1 MTKQQQTPAKPFEI
15 MGAIVKDGYCTYDVN
30 VMQGKLIG
38 EKSKIDGPL
47 IIHEDLRYAMNK
59 LRVHLAVMDDAFKKA
74 HIDIENIDNERAHDL
89 VQDYDVS
96 GFKIKKA
103 DENIQVSI
111 IGSKYLSCVTGRM
124 TCVTPFVLLD
134 AGTEYKWYNELLAD
148 VENVRSEVEQYK
160 AGKGSMPEPKVK
172 KEKKNKKQKSI
183 LDADA
188 VTDVEF
194 EEK

>member
-1 MTKQQQTPAKPFEI
+1 MKKTPTNTAKPFEI
-15 MGAIVKDGYCTYDVN
+15 TGAIVKDGYCNYDVN

-47 IIHEDLRYAMNK
+47 IIHDDLRYAMNK

-74 HIDIENIDNERAHDL
+74 HFDIENIDNERTNDL

-111 IGSKYLSCVTGRM
+111 IGSKYLSQVTGRM

-134 AGTEYKWYNELLAD
+134 TGTEYKWYNELLAD
-148 VENVRSEVEQYK
+148 VENVRLEVEQYK
-160 AGKGSMPEPKVK
+160 AGKGTMPEPKVK
-172 KEKKNKKQKSI
+172 KEKKNKNQKSI
-183 LDADA
+183 LDEEA
-188 VTDVEF
+188 V
-194 EEK
+194 